1 MNNSIPTLKE
11 FMRYSR
17 WRNVHN
23 RIADNILSHGVPVP
37 IPTEPRDFI
46 EDYVNT
52 IHIASTDKDL
62 LREMI
67 DKPKNWGVQTPAD
80 AVRRYTYS
88 LGQDCYLYD
97 VEYNMWDE
105 TLTFKFVELVGE
117 NKAGCEFYSYSANF
131 FYDRFGMPGAI
142 AAMIGTRL

>member
-11 FMRYSR
+11 FIRYTN
-17 WRNVHN
+17 WQNVHN
-23 RIADNILSHGVPVP
+23 KIVDNILSHGVPVTISNGP
-37 IPTEPRDFI
+37 HDFN
-46 EDYVNT
+46 YVNT

-67 DKPKNWGVQTPAD
+67 DKPKSWGVQTPAD

-97 VEYNMWDE
+97 VAYNMWDE
-105 TLTFKFVELVGE
+105 TLTFNFVELVGE

-131 FYDRFGMPGAI
+131 FYDRFNMPGAI